1 MRGNAS
7 GLTPA
12 MRRVVAAVVAL
23 VAVLAVAALTLWFL
37 STAGGPDTRAAGP
50 GHASSSAA
58 ATATASATPTASE
71 TSASATTS
79 GAASSHAAESSP
91 GTLPKTGH
99 GPAATAA
106 VDPMASSS
114 TIAAPTGSAG
124 PVVDA
129 KPSAGSEAQPYA
141 PTPQA
146 QPRVKKPK
154 PLLTSAP
161 KSSSKVGALVSG
173 YPRQVMGPST
183 GSSVSSSSV
192 TSQGHRVQVSL
203 AAHTGQSAKSVRAH
217 YQKIWSAL
225 GLSPN
230 ATTDGT
236 LVYSGTYGSLTL
248 SFPESATDTRYAVY
262 GTFRTK

>member
-23 VAVLAVAALTLWFL
+23 VAVLAVAALALWFL

-50 GHASSSAA
+50 GHESSAA
-58 ATATASATPTASE
+58 AATASAAPTSPGASE
-71 TSASATTS
+71 STTPS
-79 GAASSHAAESSP
+79 GATSSDASESSP
-91 GTLPKTGH
+91 GTLPRTGH

-141 PTPQA
+141 PTPQP
-146 QPRVKKPK
+146 QPRPKQAK

-183 GSSVSSSSV
+183 GSAVSSSSV
-192 TSQGHRVQVSL
+192 ASQGHRVQVSL
-203 AAHTGQSAKSVRAH
+203 VAHTGQSAKSVKAH
-217 YQKIWSAL
+217 YQKVWSAL
-225 GLSPN
+225 GLSPS

-236 LVYSGTYGSLTL
+236 LVYSGTYDSLTL

-262 GTFRTK
+262 GTFRTT